1 MTNEAWVATGIV
13 VLCFAGLAWG
23 RIQPYLVLLAGLTL
37 LLVLGILQP
46 AAALAGF
53 GNPGITTIGALYVVV
68 AGLRQTG
75 GLTLFAR
82 SALGRPKTVSQ
93 ARLRLMT
100 PVMGASA
107 FMNNTPVVAML
118 IPAVTEWARA
128 LRLSPTQLLIP
139 LSYFAIL
146 GGLCTMIG
154 TSTNLVVNGLW
165 MEAGNPALTLFE
177 ITPLGLVCAVV
188 GSIGL
193 LLMSPWLLPNRG
205 SGDSALRN
213 PREYAVEMVVSASGP
228 LPGQTIEKAGLR
240 HLPQLYLL
248 EISRQGNTLPMVSPT
263 EVLQANDQLVFVGV
277 LDSVIDLQRTPGLE
291 VATNQVFK
299 LDSDRSARILAEAVV
314 APECAVAGKSIRE
327 GRFRTRYNAAIIAV
341 SRNGERLRQRIG
353 DIVLQP
359 GDALLVEC
367 MPSFVVSMRNSRDFF
382 LVSQIDGAA
391 PPNRDRVGVAIAILL
406 GMVVSA
412 GTGLLSMLEASMVA
426 AGLMIATRCCSQRA
440 ALAQIDFPLLLT
452 IGAAF
457 GLGRALQ
464 ETGAATALA
473 HALLGLVGEHPWLAL
488 AAIAVT
494 VSLLTEFVTNNAAA
508 VIGFPIAIAAAN
520 QLGVN
525 PMPFIMVLMIAA
537 SASFATPLG
546 YQTNLMVYG
555 AGRYTLS
562 EFMRIG
568 VPMNAL
574 VAMVAVVTAPLIW
587 PF

>member
-1 MTNEAWVATGIV
+1 MTWDAWAATGIV
-13 VLCFAGLAWG
+13 VLCFGGLAWG
-23 RIQPYLVLLAGLTL
+23 RLQPYLVLFAGLTL
-37 LLVLGILQP
+37 MLILGILQP

-53 GNPGITTIGALYVVV
+53 GNPGIATIGALYVVV

-82 SALGRPKTVSQ
+82 GALGRPKSVGR
-93 ARLRLMT
+93 ARLRLLA

-128 LRLSPTQLLIP
+128 LKLPPTQLLIP

-165 MEAGNPALTLFE
+165 VDAGNAALSLFE
-177 ITPLGLVCAVV
+177 ITPLGLICAASGAVF
-188 GSIGL
+188 L
-193 LLMSPWLLPNRG
+193 LLLSPWLLPNRG
-205 SGDSALRN
+205 SGDQSIRN
-213 PREYAVEMVVSASGP
+213 PREYAVEMVVSPNGP

-248 EISRQGNTLPMVSPT
+248 EISRRGQTLPMVSPQ
-263 EVLQANDQLVFVGV
+263 EILEAGDQLVFVGV
-277 LDSVIDLQRTPGLE
+277 VDSVIDLQRTPGLE

-314 APECAVAGKSIRE
+314 APQCAVAGKSIRQ
-327 GRFRTRYNAAIIAV
+327 GQFRTRYNAAIIAV
-341 SRNGERLRQRIG
+341 SRNGERLKERIG

-367 MPSFVVSMRNSRDFF
+367 LPSFVVSMRNSRDFF
-382 LVSQIDGAA
+382 LVSQVDGAA
-391 PPNRDRVGVAIAILL
+391 PPNRDRVGIAAAVLIGL
-406 GMVVSA
+406 VIFA
-412 GTGLLSMLEASMVA
+412 GSGLLSMLEASMVA
-426 AGLMIATRCCSQRA
+426 AGLMILTRCCSQRA

-457 GLGRALQ
+457 GLGRALH
-464 ETGAATALA
+464 ETGAAGELA
-473 HALLGLVGEHPWLAL
+473 HGLLGLVGANPWLAL
-488 AAIAVT
+488 AAIAIT
-494 VSLLTEFVTNNAAA
+494 VSLLTEFITNNAAA
-508 VIGFPIAIAAAN
+508 VIGFPIAMATAE

-525 PMPFIMVLMIAA
+525 PMPFVMVLMIAA

-562 EFMRIG
+562 EFLRIG
-568 VPMNAL
+568 VPMNILIAAVS
-574 VAMVAVVTAPLIW
+574 VAAAPLIW